1 MNTEVIKEIANQLG
15 IAVSAVTK
23 DVIPAY
29 ASYAI
34 AAHVSRVIIF
44 AAITIA
50 LLVLARFFIAK
61 SKEYANWE
69 QEKLTKYQR
78 SDMKD
83 KYENFEMVGFI
94 CYGISAF
101 TAVILVVEL
110 ATMIPWI
117 VSPYGA
123 FVHLL
128 MPPQ

>member
-29 ASYAI
+29 ASYVI
-34 AAHVSRVIIF
+34 AAHISKAVIF
-44 AAITIA
+44 AVLAIA
-50 LLVLARFFIAK
+50 LLVIARFCMIK
-61 SKEYANWE
+61 SKKYANWE

-83 KYENFEMVGFI
+83 KYETLEAISYV
-94 CYGISAF
+94 CYGLGALFAAIM
-101 TAVILVVEL
+101 VIEL

-123 FVHLL
+123 FINLL
-128 MPPQ
+128 MPH

>member
-29 ASYAI
+29 ASYMI
-34 AAHVSRVIIF
+34 AARISRVIIF
-44 AAITIA
+44 VVLAIA
-50 LLVLARFFIAK
+50 LLAVARFCMVK
-61 SKEYANWE
+61 SKEYAGWE

-83 KYENFEMVGFI
+83 KYEALEATSYV
-94 CYGISAF
+94 CYGLGALFAGIM
-101 TAVILVVEL
+101 VIEL
-110 ATMIPWI
+110 ALMIPWI
-117 VSPYGA
+117 ASPYGA

-128 MPPQ
+128 MPY

>member
-34 AAHVSRVIIF
+34 ASHVSKAIIF

-50 LLVLARFFIAK
+50 LLVFARFFISK
-61 SKEYANWE
+61 SKKYVNWE
-69 QEKLTKYQR
+69 HEKLTPYRR

-83 KYENFEMVGFI
+83 KYETFEMVGYI
-94 CYGISAF
+94 CYTVSAF

-128 MPPQ
+128 MPQ

>member
-34 AAHVSRVIIF
+34 AAHVSKAIIF

-50 LLVLARFFIAK
+50 LLVLARFLIAK
-61 SKEYANWE
+61 NKEYASWE

-78 SDMKD
+78 SDMKE
-83 KYENFEMVGFI
+83 KYETFEMVGFI
-94 CYGISAF
+94 CYGVSAF

-110 ATMIPWI
+110 VTMIPWI

-128 MPPQ
+128 MPQ

>member
-29 ASYAI
+29 ASYVI
-34 AAHVSRVIIF
+34 AAHISKAVIF
-44 AAITIA
+44 AVLAIA
-50 LLVLARFFIAK
+50 LLVIARFCMIK

-69 QEKLTKYQR
+69 QEKLTKYKR

-83 KYENFEMVGFI
+83 KYETLKAISYVCYVLGALFAGIMVI
-94 CYGISAF
+94 A
-101 TAVILVVEL
+101 L

-123 FVHLL
+123 FINLL
-128 MPPQ
+128 MPH

>member
-29 ASYAI
+29 ASYII
-34 AAHVSRVIIF
+34 AAHISKAIIF
-44 AAITIA
+44 VVLAIA
-50 LLVLARFFIAK
+50 LLVIARFCMIK

-83 KYENFEMVGFI
+83 KYETLEAISYVCYILGAIFAGIMVI
-94 CYGISAF
+94 A
-101 TAVILVVEL
+101 L

-123 FVHLL
+123 FIHLL
-128 MPPQ
+128 MPH

>member
-29 ASYAI
+29 ASYII
-34 AAHVSRVIIF
+34 AAHISKAIIF
-44 AAITIA
+44 VVLAIA
-50 LLVLARFFIAK
+50 LLIIARFCMIK

-83 KYENFEMVGFI
+83 KYETLEAISYV
-94 CYGISAF
+94 CYVLGALFAGII
-101 TAVILVVEL
+101 VIAL
-110 ATMIPWI
+110 ALIIPWI
-117 VSPYGA
+117 TSPYGA
-123 FVHLL
+123 FIHLL
-128 MPPQ
+128 MPH

>member
-34 AAHVSRVIIF
+34 AAQASRVIILVIL
-44 AAITIA
+44 AISC
-50 LLVLARFFIAK
+50 LVVARFCMVK
-61 SKEYANWE
+61 SEEYADWE

-78 SDMKD
+78 NSMRD
-83 KYENFEMVGFI
+83 KYEALEAASYI
-94 CYGISAF
+94 CYGLSAVF
-101 TAVILVVEL
+101 AGIMVIDL
-110 ATMIPWI
+110 ALMIPWL

-128 MPPQ
+128 IPQ

>member
-15 IAVSAVTK
+15 IAISAVTK

-34 AAHVSRVIIF
+34 AAHVSKVIIF

-69 QEKLTKYQR
+69 QEKLTRYQR
-78 SDMKD
+78 SDMRD
-83 KYENFEMVGFI
+83 KYESFEVVGFI
-94 CYGISAF
+94 CYGISAV
-101 TAVILVVEL
+101 TTVILMVEL

-128 MPPQ
+128 MPR

>member
-29 ASYAI
+29 TSYVI
-34 AAHVSRVIIF
+34 AAHASRVIILVIL
-44 AAITIA
+44 AIA
-50 LLVLARFFIAK
+50 CLVVARFCMVK
-61 SKEYANWE
+61 SEEYADWE

-78 SDMKD
+78 SSMRD
-83 KYENFEMVGFI
+83 KYEALEAASYI
-94 CYGISAF
+94 CYGLSAVF
-101 TAVILVVEL
+101 AGIMVIDL
-110 ATMIPWI
+110 ALMIPWL

-128 MPPQ
+128 MPH

>member
-34 AAHVSRVIIF
+34 AAHVSRVIAF

-69 QEKLTKYQR
+69 QEKLIKYQR
-78 SDMKD
+78 SDMRD
-83 KYENFEMVGFI
+83 KYETFEMVGFI

-101 TAVILVVEL
+101 IAIILVGEL
-110 ATMIPWI
+110 TTMIPWI

-128 MPPQ
+128 MPH

>member
-29 ASYAI
+29 ASYVI
-34 AAHVSRVIIF
+34 AAHISKAVIF
-44 AAITIA
+44 AVVAIA
-50 LLVLARFFIAK
+50 LLVIARFCMIK
-61 SKEYANWE
+61 SNEYANWE

-83 KYENFEMVGFI
+83 KYETLEAISYV
-94 CYGISAF
+94 CYGLGALFAAIM
-101 TAVILVVEL
+101 VIEL

-117 VSPYGA
+117 VSPKHA
-123 FVHLL
+123 T
-128 MPPQ
+128 